1 LNLSALCESIGVEL
15 LKNGETFKMAI
26 PCQAS
31 KNYFGEGVETLRAA
45 AKVFRTMLK
54 RKSSPQ
60 TPQGG
65 SENCS
70 WEENLSLIEVAG
82 SSPAVR
88 TIY

>member
-1 LNLSALCESIGVEL
+1 
-15 LKNGETFKMAI
+15 MAI

-88 TIY
+88 TIIPTLCVASH